1 MAKDAAS
8 GKKKARGSAPGP
20 RWGQGPQTPI
30 LEGKEGGT
38 RGSPEHSESMP
49 PSLPSKKMQV
59 QGGSPWRG
67 SGGRAPSLSQ
77 PERRAYVTQALADLV
92 PGLTRAA
99 YRRRSP
105 AGALLMSEWG
115 SVVGP
120 RLAIETSPKRLVGG
134 TLTIA
139 CSGAMAMELQH
150 LSAAVIER
158 INAHAGHRLVERL
171 RFVQE
176 PVMAVVAP
184 VRRRMEA
191 PVPLAE
197 LPPGELNDALARLRA
212 ALRTR

>member
-1 MAKDAAS
+1 MQPS
-8 GKKKARGSAPGP
+8 GSTGRA
-20 RWGQGPQTPI
+20 
-30 LEGKEGGT
+30 
-38 RGSPEHSESMP
+38 MP
-49 PSLPSKKMQV
+49 PSLPSKSQV

-67 SGGRAPSLSQ
+67 SGGRAPSSSS
-77 PERRAYVTQALADLV
+77 PTPDRRAYVTQALADLV